1 MERLYTTIVEAAKA
15 KEEAILYFNENRTL
29 KGYKSKVLDFNSIM
43 NSMVQ
48 TADYD
53 NMTDSELEEIFQNS
67 DDKERDAIIKLLKE
81 RQG

>member
-1 MERLYTTIVEAAKA
+1 
-15 KEEAILYFNENRTL
+15 
-29 KGYKSKVLDFNSIM
+29 LDFNSIM

>member
-1 MERLYTTIVEAAKA
+1 LYTTIVEAAKA
-15 KEEAILYFNENRTL
+15 KEEAISYFNENRTL

-53 NMTDSELEEIFQNS
+53 NMTDTELEEIFQNS